1 MKFATSLL
9 LATAASAVRLS
20 INDKQ
25 YDGDEM
31 TLYYVMAVTGGST
44 PGQKLWSSDGIDGTL
59 DGESP
64 IKFAGDAALT
74 RELSA
79 AVA

>member
-20 INDKQ
+20 INDQQ
-25 YDGDEM
+25 YDGTEN
-31 TLYYVMAVTGGST
+31 TLYNVMRLTGDSV
-44 PGQKLWSSDGIDGTL
+44 PGQKLWAYDGIDGTL

-74 RELSA
+74 TELSA

>member
-25 YDGDEM
+25 YAGDEM

>member
-20 INDKQ
+20 IDKKQ

-74 RELSA
+74 RELSS